1 MTTPWWISLSD
12 ELMQAVLLDR
22 VPAAETDATARFLVE
37 LLGLAPGARV
47 YEQCAGTGRVALALA
62 ARGHPV
68 VGSDLAPDYVRAA
81 RARAEAAG
89 LDARFEVA
97 DAFTYVAAPAVAGV
111 FNWWT
116 GFGYG
121 ATDAENRRMVGA
133 AYASLAP
140 GGRYAIDVPNLIALA
155 RDFRPVMVDRVE
167 HEGGELLLV
176 RESALAL
183 DRGTL
188 DKRWTYVLPDGT
200 RRVHDTSTRLYLPHQ
215 LRALFEA
222 EGFVDVVVRGG
233 PGEPTL
239 GLDAPRCVVVGRR
252 PA

>member
-1 MTTPWWISLSD
+1 VTTPWWIPLSD

-22 VPAAETDATARFLVE
+22 VPAAETDATAAFLVE
-37 LLGLAPGARV
+37 LFGLAPGARV

-62 ARGHPV
+62 ARGYVV
-68 VGSDLAPDYVRAA
+68 VGSELAASYVEVARTRAQAA
-81 RARAEAAG
+81 R
-89 LDARFEVA
+89 LDARFDVA
-97 DAFTYVAAPAVAGV
+97 DAFAYVAAPAVDGV

-121 ATDAENRRMVGA
+121 ATDAENRRMIA
-133 AYASLAP
+133 AAFASLRP
-140 GGRYAIDVPNLIALA
+140 GGRYAVDVPNLIALA
-155 RDFRPVMVDRVE
+155 RGFRPVMVDRVSVD
-167 HEGGELLLV
+167 GGELLLL

-188 DKRWTYVLPDGT
+188 DKRWTYVLPDGS
-200 RRVHDTSTRLYLPHQ
+200 RRVHETSTRLYLPHQ

-222 EGFVDVVVRGG
+222 EGFVDVLVRGG